1 LSLEEA
7 LMIVTRV
14 SPWSVAK
21 IAALLYGIIGLVIG
35 AIISVLALVFGTA
48 MAAQRDDAWIGTVFG
63 VSAIV
68 VLPILYGIGGGIMAA
83 FSAFVY
89 NIAARM
95 VGGVRIEVEP

>member
-1 LSLEEA
+1 
-7 LMIVTRV
+7 MIVTRV

-68 VLPILYGIGGGIMAA
+68 ALPILYGIGGGIMAA

>member
-35 AIISVLALVFGTA
+35 AIMSVLALVFGTA

>member
-1 LSLEEA
+1 
-7 LMIVTRV
+7 MIVTRV

>member
-1 LSLEEA
+1 VRLEEA
-7 LMIVTRV
+7 FMIVTRV

-35 AIISVLALVFGTA
+35 AIMSLAAVAFGSA
-48 MAAQRDDAWIGTVFG
+48 LAAQRNDAWIGTIFG

-83 FSAFVY
+83 FSAFIY
-89 NIAARM
+89 NIAARV
-95 VGGVRIEVEP
+95 VGGVHIQVEP

>member
-35 AIISVLALVFGTA
+35 AVISVLALVFGTA